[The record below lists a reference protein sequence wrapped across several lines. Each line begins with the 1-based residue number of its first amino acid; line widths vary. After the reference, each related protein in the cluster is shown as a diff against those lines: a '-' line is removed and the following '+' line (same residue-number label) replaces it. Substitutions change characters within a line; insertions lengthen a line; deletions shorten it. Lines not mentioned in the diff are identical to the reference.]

1 MPCVR
6 KLARVAYLIFLP
18 CVAQQRQ
25 RRNTGSSRMES
36 GGAAAPSAV
45 RTTRNINVFLLGL
58 AFMLMF
64 TAFQT
69 MGNVQTTILNSA
81 RNNQSEGYVE
91 GFDGYGQT
99 SLAIIYVFFAASNW
113 IAPSVVAVLGP
124 RITMG
129 VGGLTYASFIAQ
141 GCKLMPIVYGTF
153 LLLSERSIHSTD
165 RYGEVIL
172 AWSFFGR

>member
-6 KLARVAYLIFLP
+6 KLVRVAYLVFLP
-18 CVAQQRQ
+18 CVAQQQ
-25 RRNTGSSRMES
+25 RRTTLGRMES
-36 GGAAAPSAV
+36 GGAATATVGASV

-81 RNNQSEGYVE
+81 RNNQSDGYVE
-91 GFDGYGQT
+91 GFDGTGQT

-129 VGGLTYASFIAQ
+129 VGGLAYATFIAQ
-141 GCKLMPIVYGTF
+141 GSRLMPLFVWK
-153 LLLSERSIHSTD
+153 LSFSRLS
-165 RYGEVIL
+165 
-172 AWSFFGR
+172 